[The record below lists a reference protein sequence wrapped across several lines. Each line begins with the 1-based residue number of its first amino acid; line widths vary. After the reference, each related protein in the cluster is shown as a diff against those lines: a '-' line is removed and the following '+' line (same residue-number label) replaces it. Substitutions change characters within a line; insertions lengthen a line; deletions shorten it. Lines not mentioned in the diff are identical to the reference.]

1 MTPFGLMATARA
13 WRGVQRAALAAFALA
28 AVACGRAAEPPT
40 AWPEGA
46 LLVARA
52 PALDALLERLARV
65 EATPLAREAR
75 AWRAALPACAVL
87 EAHALQAG
95 LDALRSSLRCADP
108 SGPLASVHRA
118 RGAHDLVF
126 AWPAAGAQV
135 RGSASLTPTGELEV
149 RVSLPGAAFEGPRAL
164 LRPAALAPG
173 APVLGGADA
182 LVHARL
188 RAEGGIDLPA
198 LLPQGSQGDEL
209 FALRSRLFGAAVL
222 DGTWELALYLP
233 GEGEAIPRVALALG
247 VRHQDMSE
255 AAAASFLDELEGRW
269 PVRRRAFT
277 LGDAAGACLPELRVL
292 PGLAPCYVTTA
303 RALVVGWNEAS
314 LRKALDGSPPALSDA
329 GGLVAELA
337 RLPAADARIAAPLAP
352 AGAPLWPWRRL
363 LAEPRSSDAGIEV
376 RVALEGAGA

>member
-1 MTPFGLMATARA
+1 MTPSGLMATARA
-13 WRGVQRAALAAFALA
+13 WRGARRAALAALALA
-28 AVACGRAAEPPT
+28 AVACGRASEPGA

-46 LLVARA
+46 LLVARTA
-52 PALDALLERLARV
+52 ALGDLLDRLARL
-65 EATPLAREAR
+65 EQTPLAREAR
-75 AWRAALPACAVL
+75 AWRAALPACDVV
-87 EAHALQAG
+87 EAHAPEADAG
-95 LDALRSSLRCADP
+95 ALRAALRCAAPD
-108 SGPLASVHRA
+108 GALAAVHRE

-126 AWPAAGAQV
+126 GWPAAGAQA
-135 RGSASLTPTGELEV
+135 RGHAALSGAGALEL
-149 RVSLPGAAFEGPRAL
+149 RVSLPGDAFAGPRAL

-198 LLPQGSQGDEL
+198 LLPPGSQGDEL

-233 GEGEAIPRVALALG
+233 GEREALPRAALALG
-247 VRHQDMSE
+247 VRHRSVSE
-255 AAAASFLDELEGRW
+255 AAAATFLDELEARW
-269 PVRRRAFT
+269 PVRRRPFA

-292 PGLAPCYVTTA
+292 PGLAPCYVATG

-337 RLPAADARIAAPLAP
+337 RLPAADARLAAPRAP
-352 AGAPLWPWRRL
+352 AGATPWPWRRL
-363 LAEPRSSDAGIEV
+363 LAEPRASGAGVEL
-376 RVALEGAGA
+376 RVSLEGAGA

>member
-1 MTPFGLMATARA
+1 MTPSGLMATARA

-87 EAHALQAG
+87 EAHALQAS
-95 LDALRSSLRCADP
+95 LDALRGSLRCADP
-108 SGPLASVHRA
+108 SGPLASVHRE

-126 AWPAAGAQV
+126 AWLAAGAQA
-135 RGSASLTPTGELEV
+135 RQREPDPHGELGV
-149 RVSLPGAAFEGPRAL
+149 RVSLPGAAFAGPRAL

-182 LVHARL
+182 LVLARL

-233 GEGEAIPRVALALG
+233 GEGEAIPRT
-247 VRHQDMSE
+247 RT
-255 AAAASFLDELEGRW
+255 GR
-269 PVRRRAFT
+269 
-277 LGDAAGACLPELRVL
+277 
-292 PGLAPCYVTTA
+292 
-303 RALVVGWNEAS
+303 
-314 LRKALDGSPPALSDA
+314 
-329 GGLVAELA
+329 
-337 RLPAADARIAAPLAP
+337 
-352 AGAPLWPWRRL
+352 
-363 LAEPRSSDAGIEV
+363 
-376 RVALEGAGA
+376 